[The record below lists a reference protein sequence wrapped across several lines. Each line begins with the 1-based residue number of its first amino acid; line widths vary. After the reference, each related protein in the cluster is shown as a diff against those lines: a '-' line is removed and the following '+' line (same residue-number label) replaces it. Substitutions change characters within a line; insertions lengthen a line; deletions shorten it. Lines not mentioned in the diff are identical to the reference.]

1 MSVNETI
8 RTVLSTTN
16 LYKCLSC
23 NKQYSRKHS
32 LDKHKVLCDFKFK
45 TENERNVEYEES
57 SDIPSYIQLVKIVQ
71 QLSIQNNKM
80 EQQLKD
86 VQKWVDKKK
95 KKINVI
101 TWLNTN
107 IKPTLTFN
115 EWITSYEVRQNHY
128 ECLLDNTIFHTVQ
141 QIFECNLNELK
152 NTVYPFACFSQKNGT
167 FYVYEDTIWR
177 QAINDDLFDLLKLI
191 QNKLITVLTKWKTEN
206 LNRINGNDR
215 LSDQFNKSIIKLMD
229 ISITQNAAFGKFKT
243 GFYNYLKMDMK
254 CLIEYE
260 YEF

>member
-1 MSVNETI
+1 MNEKI
-8 RTVLSTTN
+8 RNTLSTTN
-16 LYKCLSC
+16 LYKCGAC

-32 LDKHKVLCDFKFK
+32 LDKHKVLCDFKFT
-45 TENERNVEYEES
+45 TENERNIEYEES

-80 EQQLKD
+80 EQQIKEL
-86 VQKWVDKKK
+86 QKWVDKKK

-115 EWITSYEVRQNHY
+115 EWITSFEIRQHHF
-128 ECLLDNTIFHTVQ
+128 EHLLENTIFESVQ
-141 QIFECNLNELK
+141 QIFECNLTEL
-152 NTVYPFACFSQKNGT
+152 NNAIYPFTCFSQKNGT
-167 FYVYEDTIWR
+167 FYIYDEKNMWR
-177 QAINDDLFDLLKLI
+177 QAVNEDLFDLLKII
-191 QNKLITVLTKWKTEN
+191 QSKLINVLTKWKNEN
-206 LNRINGNDR
+206 KTRLDENDR
-215 LSDQFNKSIIKLMD
+215 LSEQFNKSIIKLMD
-229 ISITQNAAFGKFKT
+229 ISITHNAAFGKFKT